1 MSQDMLAALG
11 TWGPIVLMIVIFY
24 FLLYRPQKIEHKKRA
39 KMLESLKRG
48 DEVVTIGGIY
58 GKITEV
64 QEKKLRLKIANN
76 VEIDVVRASINAKV
90 TEEDA

>member
-11 TWGPIVLMIVIFY
+11 TWGPIVLMIAIFY

-48 DEVVTIGGIY
+48 DHHHRRHLRQDYGGAGEEVAPENRQQRG
-58 GKITEV
+58 
-64 QEKKLRLKIANN
+64 N
-76 VEIDVVRASINAKV
+76 
-90 TEEDA
+90 